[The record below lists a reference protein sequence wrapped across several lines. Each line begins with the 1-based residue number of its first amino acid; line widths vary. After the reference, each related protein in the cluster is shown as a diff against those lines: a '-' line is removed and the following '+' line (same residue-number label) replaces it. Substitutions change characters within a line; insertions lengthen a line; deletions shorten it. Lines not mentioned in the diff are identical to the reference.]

1 MKNRRGATVIELLV
15 VSSIFLVMLATLWM
29 IYNSTLKVE
38 RSVSLKVDLDRE
50 VFAAVRNLDAALKT
64 SRLTQPSDWYDP
76 QLVASIE
83 LTPLSLDSS
92 GQPLINAQGIPQFGT
107 PFTIVFQNGVL
118 LRPDTKRR
126 LARLGANGDVKFI
139 RSSLGMLEMRLK
151 IEKTGYRGQ
160 TTSRQLAFQ
169 FCLYNQ

>member
-1 MKNRRGATVIELLV
+1 MRSRRGATLIELLV
-15 VSSIFLVMLATLWM
+15 VSSMFLSIIAALWM

-50 VFAAVRNLDAALKT
+50 IFAAVRNLDAALKT
-64 SRLTQPSDWYDP
+64 SRLTQPADWYDP
-76 QLVASIE
+76 QLVESIE
-83 LTPLSLDSS
+83 LTPLSLDNS
-92 GQPLINAQGIPQFGT
+92 GQPLVNAQGVPQFGA
-107 PFTIVFQNGVL
+107 PFTIEFKNGVL
-118 LRPDTKRR
+118 SRPDTKRR
-126 LARLGANGDVKFI
+126 YARMGSNGDIKFI